1 MIGSFAILASRK
13 IMLRIFQGLTFS
25 VSQSV
30 EHPLR
35 RFPADL
41 SVRSHVPH
49 RVSSLLEFGEDLGD
63 ESMPAFGRRL
73 GFSLLALDIYP
84 EFQLFR
90 HPQFHFFPIHWDVLS
105 CFKLASRDTVAS
117 GARQV

>member
-13 IMLRIFQGLTFS
+13 IMLRIFHGLAFG

-49 RVSSLLEFGEDLGD
+49 CITGLFELGQDLGD
-63 ESMPAFGRRL
+63 EGLLALGGRV

-84 EFQLFR
+84 EFQGF
-90 HPQFHFFPIHWDVLS
+90 
-105 CFKLASRDTVAS
+105 
-117 GARQV
+117 